1 MFMYLNAVAC
11 SLKSLC
17 DVKYCYLL
25 TVTHLSRIQNGIWLL
40 KIIGFN
46 WALVIKTIFFP
57 D

>member
-25 TVTHLSRIQNGIWLL
+25 TVTHLSRIQNGIRLL